1 MAEIES
7 ETAVS
12 IQFARLFS
20 YRAASVLEE
29 RFWLDGITFV
39 NAHLIAL
46 AKSIAEETSAN
57 LATSFMRSL
66 NRRR

>member
-7 ETAVS
+7 EIAVS

-20 YRAASVLEE
+20 HRAACVLEE
-29 RFWLDGITFV
+29 RFWSDGITFV
-39 NAHLIAL
+39 NAHLIVL
-46 AKSIAEETSAN
+46 AKSIAEEISAN
-57 LATSFMRSL
+57 LATSFIRSL